1 MPSLKDVKLQITGV
15 GKTKQITRAM
25 GMVASAK
32 LRGAQNRI
40 ERFRPYAEKFHEI
53 LDDIAGRTQDAAHPL
68 LQAHAHPQ
76 KAVVIL
82 VTSDRGLCGGFNAN
96 LVAAALE
103 LARDRRDAGLEISF
117 ICVGRKGRDAVRKT
131 SFEILHYYGDV
142 MGSFGFSLAAGL
154 GRTAAELYEKAI
166 AIDPKNADYHLNY
179 AILLVNDKKDYVKG
193 REELEKVVE
202 LDPYNVRAKDALDRL
217 IKKKF
222 KDGKPKKGLF
232 SRKQ

>member
-40 ERFRPYAEKFHEI
+40 ERFRPYAEKFREI

-103 LARDRRDAGLEISF
+103 LAKDRRGVGLE
-117 ICVGRKGRDAVRKT
+117 VR
-131 SFEILHYYGDV
+131 F
-142 MGSFGFSLAAGL
+142 
-154 GRTAAELYEKAI
+154 
-166 AIDPKNADYHLNY
+166 
-179 AILLVNDKKDYVKG
+179 
-193 REELEKVVE
+193 
-202 LDPYNVRAKDALDRL
+202 
-217 IKKKF
+217 
-222 KDGKPKKGLF
+222 
-232 SRKQ
+232 